1 MVWPGSGRRGGR
13 WAAHVQLMCTQ
24 ELEPRMP
31 LTQPGFPGAWK
42 EKQQLG
48 ARRDLGAESQ
58 SHRKGTCRAR
68 RRMHFREEPELE
80 ICPMMQ
86 EHIAHRRGRWQEGSL
101 VCNSR
106 VGKRQGHGSV
116 QMTQAIRKAGCPHG
130 TECAVFEAI
139 TVRVAH
145 CRHWVPFGAVA
156 KWGSPCLAECPQV
169 CVQVVFLET
178 E

>member
-1 MVWPGSGRRGGR
+1 MAWFWETRRQVGSSC
-13 WAAHVQLMCTQ
+13 AAHVHS

-68 RRMHFREEPELE
+68 RWMHFREEPELE

-86 EHIAHRRGRWQEGSL
+86 EHIAPRRGRWQEGSR

-116 QMTQAIRKAGCPHG
+116 QVTHAIRKAGCPHG
-130 TECAVFEAI
+130 TECAEFEAM

-145 CRHWVPFGAVA
+145 GRHWAPFGGVA